1 MTEAAS
7 VKPEIAAQKANEEK
21 WTKPLMDAGWTAI
34 PSIILEKQHALGLDA
49 IDMNIISHLTI
60 YWWKKGNLPHP
71 SVATIANAIGVKPR
85 TVQKHIKAMEALG
98 FLKRIERRREG
109 LSNATN
115 LYSLE
120 GLIKA
125 VTPFAIEKNT
135 AKAEGA
141 KKEGLRVA
149 SKKPKLTI
157 VSPAT
162 K

>member
-1 MTEAAS
+1 MPEAIAI
-7 VKPEIAAQKANEEK
+7 KPEVAAQKANEEK

-34 PSIILEKQHALGLDA
+34 PSVILEKQHALGLDA

-71 SVATIANAIGVKPR
+71 SVATIAKAIGVKPR

-98 FLKRIERRREG
+98 FITRHQRRREG

-115 LYSLE
+115 LYSFE

-125 VTPFAIEKNT
+125 ATPYAIEKNA

-141 KKEGLRVA
+141 KKEGERVA
-149 SKKPKLTI
+149 SKKPKLT
-157 VSPAT
+157 VVP
-162 K
+162 